1 MAQPRIYPSDP
12 VRQISE
18 QQNWKIVPRYDVL
31 RHAGRQNIYHITN
44 EYGCHTCN
52 YSFLMVAVPNNINR
66 NFGTCKRD
74 TVQDKSCDRAK
85 CSEFPST
92 RCVNHCSLHSSR
104 VVTRL
109 NCNCPIGIAGK
120 FASCFWSRVE
130 FRLFPTLRVGI
141 RKANQEFLH
150 LNMRNHNSNPT
161 SIWTRKII
169 QQWVNVVNIETVPRS
184 SSSNCSQKPR
194 IEAVKP
200 CRGTR
205 MSSNASSPTHKFSC
219 AHQVLQWNCHL
230 ADQT

>member
-1 MAQPRIYPSDP
+1 MSLWELQFLLT
-12 VRQISE
+12 
-18 QQNWKIVPRYDVL
+18 W
-31 RHAGRQNIYHITN
+31 N
-44 EYGCHTCN
+44 ESQLTASAFWWANAAHPFA
-52 YSFLMVAVPNNINR
+52 SVKVAMVA
-66 NFGTCKRD
+66 FFTLL
-74 TVQDKSCDRAK
+74 CDRA
-85 CSEFPST
+85 
-92 RCVNHCSLHSSR
+92 NCSLHSSR
-104 VVTRL
+104 VVTHL

-130 FRLFPTLRVGI
+130 FRPLLTLRVGV
-141 RKANQEFLH
+141 REANQEFLH
-150 LNMRNHNSNPT
+150 LNMRNHNRNPT

-169 QQWVNVVNIETVPRS
+169 QQWVNVVNIETVSRS

-219 AHQVLQWNCHL
+219 AQQVLQWNCHL